1 VQTTIFN
8 GKVVDRAPVRGSS
21 ADDQRTVYAY
31 TRCPKGRLEIR
42 DNRPAA
48 GIVGFSMRL

>member
-31 TRCPKGRLEIR
+31 TRRPKGRLEIR
-42 DNRPAA
+42 NNRPAA
-48 GIVGFSMRL
+48 GIVGFSRRL